1 MCVCV
6 CVCVCAYVRVCVCVY
21 CACHPGGMHDMA
33 YVCNISN
40 HNTVPSTCK
49 TLTTNDQQPLVPSSE

>member
-1 MCVCV
+1 MCVR
-6 CVCVCAYVRVCVCVY
+6 ACVCVY